1 MSRNI
6 CDQSF
11 DLYGDNLSLLA
22 ERLRKNW
29 MQKLSNSEQTDDS
42 LTSLTWLYDA
52 NPISMNFET
61 TENYEVQD
69 ISINSPL
76 HENCSKYSLSCD
88 PPYAGSLLDPQ
99 VRMDYRTKWTGK
111 PPFSYATLICL
122 AMRELGKPKVTLS
135 DIYGWIMN
143 NFAYYRHTDSSWQNS
158 VRHNL
163 SLNKCFEKVPRDK
176 GERGKG
182 GFWRVNPRHIDW
194 LEANLAKCRRAAPP
208 PGPPP
213 PIPRSML
220 LQQRKIQQQA
230 LLPRN
235 LILSP
240 PSVSM
245 NNSGTNHASF
255 TANICV
261 PELSPD
267 SIKNHQISAL
277 SPSSHSSLSS
287 SPLSFAPVGS
297 PANFQSTKISVTSSH
312 TTYQNSVHT
321 ILMNHSV
328 VSEMNNSSILPPL
341 SISGNVSQSC
351 VTQTVA
357 GHRRKSPLFKN
368 SQMGMAH
375 NALLESDD
383 GLSDED
389 TSLTWGESTHFINKS
404 PNIPSK
410 SNHCDLNHN
419 ISSQHSDWN
428 KRSRYMNANVN
439 SINFKNAQS
448 QSLSRNDNNNN
459 HNADQ
464 QFPYKIR
471 SKSSLDKSNITNRGT
486 VIERLKRSKSKQNV
500 KSSGSNELKVL
511 PTRVLPPR
519 QRYSRWALPRPNP
532 ITSNNSQN
540 PTNESE
546 TCTNN
551 KLETSTSRKSKKQD
565 NDKRV
570 AWNSKDALGKC
581 GGLSPLLNCIDSYDG
596 DHSDDNN
603 NSNINCDKDSGYLWS
618 SLNKAAS
625 NLTDVL
631 TNHTH
636 TQMKRENSSDNHPS
650 SCGSCKDYSLP
661 NYNTYYVGDDNIQM
675 INNNNNN
682 IKRQTASLS
691 ACSSSSS
698 ASTFSYHSDVPNER
712 HSSNSIDPFHSSSG
726 VAHVC
731 QPSPFNDDSGVMLK
745 SGSLACD
752 SLQQQQ
758 QQQGQSLS
766 ATLTCGNDL
775 PNKSSEADKT
785 VLPNWA
791 SLFLSDDDDT
801 SDLDCLFND
810 NNDINKQNNESFNLF
825 TSESFESGI
834 HSTST
839 LHSPTTSLSS
849 PLSQPPSQPSSC
861 SLTTSSSFL
870 FITDKNDAEIFVND
884 SKHPTDAS
892 DIHSSN
898 NNSNSNNNNNSN
910 NPILVEDL
918 GLDTANLDFDSLD
931 ELVGGNGAIPLDIDF
946 SLTTSFNNDAFLD
959 SNDSLSHDWNASMNS
974 NHTNISSST
983 SQGSNN
989 NNNNNDIACSALY
1002 DKIKQH
1008 ENQPQW
1014 PESLEVENDVVIPL
1028 QQNASN
1034 DSQWL
1039 NASFPFNS
1047 SNSLTMFLSETT
1059 PVHIFEGNF

>member
-1 MSRNI
+1 MSLNI
-6 CDQSF
+6 CAQSF
-11 DLYGDNLSLLA
+11 DLYGNNLKLLA

-52 NPISMNFET
+52 NPISMNFEST
-61 TENYEVQD
+61 ANYEAQD

-76 HENCSKYSLSCD
+76 HENFSKYSLSCD

-220 LQQRKIQQQA
+220 LQQRKIQQQSQYQQA
-230 LLPRN
+230 FLPRN

-240 PSVSM
+240 PSVPM

-267 SIKNHQISAL
+267 SMKNHQISAL
-277 SPSSHSSLSS
+277 SPSSNSSLSS
-287 SPLSFAPVGS
+287 SPLSFASVGS

-328 VSEMNNSSILPPL
+328 VSEMNSSSTLPPL

-375 NALLESDD
+375 NVLFESDD

-389 TSLTWGESTHFINKS
+389 TSVTWGETTHFMNKS

-419 ISSQHSDWN
+419 MSSQHSDWN
-428 KRSRYMNANVN
+428 KRSRYMNPNVN

-448 QSLSRNDNNNN
+448 QSLSRNDNSNNN
-459 HNADQ
+459 NNSNNNADQ
-464 QFPYKIR
+464 QSPCKIR

-500 KSSGSNELKVL
+500 KSSGSNEPKVL

-532 ITSNNSQN
+532 ITSNNGSQN
-540 PTNESE
+540 PIDESE
-546 TCTNN
+546 TCTSI
-551 KLETSTSRKSKKQD
+551 KLETSASRKSKKQD
-565 NDKRV
+565 NDKRI
-570 AWNSKDALGKC
+570 AWNSNDTLGKC
-581 GGLSPLLNCIDSYDG
+581 GELSPLLNCIENDNG
-596 DHSDDNN
+596 NHSDDNN
-603 NSNINCDKDSGYLWS
+603 INMNCDKDSGYLWS
-618 SLNKAAS
+618 SLNKADS
-625 NLTDVL
+625 NMTDVL
-631 TNHTH
+631 TNHTYI
-636 TQMKRENSSDNHPS
+636 QMKRTNSPDNHPS

-661 NYNTYYVGDDNIQM
+661 NYNTYYLGDDNIHM
-675 INNNNNN
+675 INTNSN
-682 IKRQTASLS
+682 IKRETASLS

-698 ASTFSYHSDVPNER
+698 ASTFSYHSDVPNGR
-712 HSSNSIDPFHSSSG
+712 HSSNSMDPFHSSSG
-726 VAHVC
+726 VVTHVC
-731 QPSPFNDDSGVMLK
+731 KPSPFNDDSGVMLE
-745 SGSLACD
+745 SEFIPCD
-752 SLQQQQ
+752 SLQQ

-766 ATLTCGNDL
+766 ATLTCDNDL
-775 PNKSSEADKT
+775 TNKSSEEDKT

-791 SLFLSDDDDT
+791 SLFLSDDDT

-810 NNDINKQNNESFNLF
+810 NNNNNNINNKRNNESFNLF
-825 TSESFESGI
+825 TNASYESGI

-839 LHSPTTSLSS
+839 LHSSPTSLSP
-849 PLSQPPSQPSSC
+849 PLSQPSSC
-861 SLTTSSSFL
+861 SLTTSSFL
-870 FITDKNDAEIFVND
+870 FKTDKSDAETFVND
-884 SKHPTDAS
+884 SKLPTDS
-892 DIHSSN
+892 SNIHSSN
-898 NNSNSNNNNNSN
+898 NNSN
-910 NPILVEDL
+910 NPILEEL

-931 ELVGGNGAIPLDIDF
+931 ELVDGNGAIPLDIDF
-946 SLTTSFNNDAFLD
+946 SLTTSFNNDTFLD
-959 SNDSLSHDWNASMNS
+959 SNDSLSHDWNTSMNS
-974 NHTNISSST
+974 NHTNISSSST
-983 SQGSNN
+983 SNGSNKNN
-989 NNNNNDIACSALY
+989 NNEIACNTLLY
-1002 DKIKQH
+1002 DKIKH

-1014 PESLEVENDVVIPL
+1014 PENLEVENDVLPL

-1047 SNSLTMFLSETT
+1047 SSGLTMFLSETT